1 MKELRVDFQDVEA
14 KAGTNGRILSK
25 SQKEIYDALRVDTWK
40 EDISKI
46 SVVEKLEKVLSPKEM
61 RAFSLYAGCKDQKYA
76 AKEMGI
82 SQQAFSK
89 FYKKIKNK
97 IKNLGKDIFL

>member
-1 MKELRVDFQDVEA
+1 MREKRVDIQSIEA
-14 KAGTNGRILSK
+14 SAGTNGGILSK

-40 EDISKI
+40 EDISRI
-46 SVVEKLEKVLSPKEM
+46 SVVERLEKVLSPKEI
-61 RAFSLYAGCKDQKYA
+61 RAFSLYANCKDQKYA